1 MHIGR
6 QTMRQHAQKDRGP
19 PIRQQVEIIDENKAG
34 RLSRE
39 RMAQIIHQEPRAR
52 RIGRTAVVPE
62 NIQAGARK
70 GVLHT
75 SP

>member
-6 QTMRQHAQKDRGP
+6 QPMRQHAQKDRGP

-52 RIGRTAVVPE
+52 RIGRTSVVPE
-62 NIQAGARK
+62 KIQAGARE